1 MAFCQRGSPVIGAFR
16 NMVKGFGPYNMKIL
30 GIILVATF
38 SSLLAINHEDGM
50 TSTMGILGAIV
61 GYLFGIKYL
70 SKINYTSKPLLRQTS
85 GVRKQ

>member
-1 MAFCQRGSPVIGAFR
+1 MSIDPKTLILTIAIFVFGLIALMGAFR

-50 TSTMGILGAIV
+50 TSAMGILGAIV
-61 GYLFGIKYL
+61 GFLVLMINL
-70 SKINYTSKPLLRQTS
+70 KIQPNY
-85 GVRKQ
+85 